1 MKTAAVVL
9 AAVAIKAVAGQAIK
23 DFFPECAVKCIEA
36 SLPAAKECATGDTF
50 CLCRHSNYEDVYLDA
65 YDCVVDACG
74 FDKAEGEFFLP
85 YSFLHC
91 NTPSLQLLFFMTLA
105 NDT

>member
-36 SLPAAKECATGDTF
+36 SIPAAKECATGDTF
-50 CLCRHSNYEDVYLDA
+50 CLCRHKNYEDVYLDA

-74 FDKAEGEFFLP
+74 FDKAEGEF
-85 YSFLHC
+85 
-91 NTPSLQLLFFMTLA
+91 PSSIFIP
-105 NDT
+105 